1 MHGRIHVVGHAGVA
15 GHAFLIPHHGK
26 GVHVAGSTV
35 IPHKAVRGV
44 EWPGGPK
51 GIVRQGRRPGELRR
65 IFADQRRARQ
75 DQEEREDHAH
85 EGPRRSAAGKAPELE
100 GLLEL
105 GPEGTLFPAVRGRA
119 ELDGKVKVRRGL
131 DAGQATGAQIDAIA
145 DGELGAAGSPTI
157 HKGGAFPDH
166 PQVELPPIGGELAEA
181 EGQVAVRE
189 LKSLV
194 RGPAQGKHLPV
205 VGPFLGLA
213 SGGVKRSDQ

>member
-1 MHGRIHVVGHAGVA
+1 MHRGIHVVGHAGVA

-26 GVHVAGSTV
+26 GVHVAGGTV

-145 DGELGAAGSPTI
+145 DGELGTAGPPTV
-157 HKGGAFPDH
+157 HESRAFPH
-166 PQVELPPIGGELAEA
+166 YSEVQLPAVGGELAEA

-194 RGPAQGKHLPV
+194 RGPAQGKHLSV